1 MEVVERRTTTT
12 TTSRRSSV
20 RMSLRLMAL
29 PARWTARQINNIYH
43 HGEHLV
49 HFHHHHHES
58 HHHHHHEH
66 HENHLEIP
74 TVNIEEPNNIIH
86 KSNPDLCTTTT
97 LLPFTT
103 LDEEDEDY
111 YNYTSPLSTP
121 VTPTAP
127 KLPTETS
134 ISYHPG
140 FATLIRRRR
149 GSMPIRGNI
158 FFFCLY
164 NTRKKNHI

>member
-1 MEVVERRTTTT
+1 MEVIERRTTSTP
-12 TTSRRSSV
+12 RRSSSV

-49 HFHHHHHES
+49 HFHHHHES
-58 HHHHHHEH
+58 HVVRHD
-66 HENHLEIP
+66 HLEVPVTILP
-74 TVNIEEPNNIIH
+74 QNEVH
-86 KSNPDLCTTTT
+86 KSNPDLCT
-97 LLPFTT
+97 LPFTT
-103 LDEEDEDY
+103 LDEEEEDY
-111 YNYTSPLSTP
+111 YDYSSPLSTP

-127 KLPTETS
+127 KLPIETP

-149 GSMPIRGNI
+149 GSMPIRGLSYYYCCY
-158 FFFCLY
+158 FFTCF
-164 NTRKKNHI
+164 TKKKNTHHYNYI